1 MSDTLKYN
9 DLPTRYVG
17 KERAPK
23 LVFGSFSEA
32 GMDALLALNKK
43 QERRLLR

>member
-1 MSDTLKYN
+1 MTYL
-9 DLPTRYVG
+9 LGMLAR
-17 KERAPK
+17 KERQNWF
-23 LVFGSFSEA
+23 LGSFSEA